1 MTDKEGRHSLVDR
14 TSLVVPKPSWRGLA
28 MANGAMLCRAKQP
41 QTSGNSMTTNPDST
55 STFTSSRWRRVFF
68 YSLFFV
74 AAGIAAVGAI
84 GSPRGVGQ
92 PERIDGSPSPQARST
107 GRVADNAF
115 HLKIA
120 PWVLEHTL
128 NGQQAEFFVVLADQA
143 DLSGT
148 ATFATKAEKSRYVY
162 ETLFNKAQT
171 TQGTYPAM
179 VARPRY

>member
-1 MTDKEGRHSLVDR
+1 MI
-14 TSLVVPKPSWRGLA
+14 
-28 MANGAMLCRAKQP
+28 
-41 QTSGNSMTTNPDST
+41 TNLIPM
-55 STFTSSRWRRVFF
+55 STFTSLRWRRVFF
-68 YSLFFV
+68 CSLCFV
-74 AAGIAAVGAI
+74 SAGIAAVGAV
-84 GSPRGVGQ
+84 GSSRGVGQ
-92 PERIDGSPSPQARST
+92 PERVDGLASPQGDGT
-107 GRVADNAF
+107 YGVADNTF

-120 PWVLEHTL
+120 PWVLEHTV